1 MENHTGWYVMPEEGD
16 IVQLLFP
23 LEDEKFAYA
32 ASSVRQEDTD
42 KTVDHLVKYWRT
54 SFGREIKMD
63 KDEIL
68 ISTVDDE
75 TFIRIHKEDG
85 DDGDSLGIEIKTPNR
100 VLVKSGSK
108 VTIQSDDNMTI
119 KTPKEMYID
128 AGKMMKISGGNSSI
142 ILGNSGID
150 LHGKEVRQN

>member
-1 MENHTGWYVMPEEGD
+1 
-16 IVQLLFP
+16 
-23 LEDEKFAYA
+23 
-32 ASSVRQEDTD
+32 
-42 KTVDHLVKYWRT
+42 
-54 SFGREIKMD
+54 MD

-85 DDGDSLGIEIKTPNR
+85 DGGESLGIEVKTPNR

-108 VTIQSDDNMTI
+108 VTIQSDDNMKI
-119 KTPKEMYID
+119 STPKEMFID
-128 AGKMMKISGGNSSI
+128 AGKTMKISGGGSSI
-142 ILGNSGID
+142 ILGKSGID